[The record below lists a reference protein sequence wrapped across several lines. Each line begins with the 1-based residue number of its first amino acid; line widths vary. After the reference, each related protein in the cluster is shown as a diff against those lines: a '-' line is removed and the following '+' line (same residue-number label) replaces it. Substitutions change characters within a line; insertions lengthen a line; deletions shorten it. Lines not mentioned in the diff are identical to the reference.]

1 MVQQDK
7 HLQVCNSHVRCGHCV
22 WSRCFNHLPINTHT
36 HMFCGC
42 RFGEHSG
49 QLKLP
54 CQAREQRLGLFS
66 HPFGAAGALFTLGVA
81 QVCA

>member
-1 MVQQDK
+1 
-7 HLQVCNSHVRCGHCV
+7 
-22 WSRCFNHLPINTHT
+22 
-36 HMFCGC
+36 MFCGC